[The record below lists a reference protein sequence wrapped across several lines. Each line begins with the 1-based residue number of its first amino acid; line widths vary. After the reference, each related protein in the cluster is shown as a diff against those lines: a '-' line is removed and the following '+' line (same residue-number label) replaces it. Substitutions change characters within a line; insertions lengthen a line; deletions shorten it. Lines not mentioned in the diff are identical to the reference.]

1 MKEWFNAYVHQP
13 AFKKKLLVMLLGV
26 LCMGVFL
33 SFLIEVNMGTDPC
46 TFMNVAIS
54 EKFGILFGTW
64 QLILNA
70 FLFIVVIIF
79 DIKKIGPGTFANM
92 VFIGYISDFCRL
104 VLWPRL
110 LPKDVF
116 TTFPARG
123 IIFAIAIVCFVIGA
137 SFYMNADMGVSPYDA
152 FPVIIHDRLLKN
164 ISFKYVR
171 MGYDFLVIIV
181 GCIFGGKPN
190 IGIILM
196 ALLLGPVITFVGKKL
211 APYLK

>member
-1 MKEWFNAYVHQP
+1 MKEKIYAYTHQP
-13 AFKKKLLVMLLGV
+13 AFFKKLILMLVGV
-26 LCMGVFL
+26 LCMGFFL
-33 SFLIEVNMGTDPC
+33 SFLIEVDLGTDPC

-54 EKFGILFGTW
+54 KKFGILFGTW

-70 FLFIVVIIF
+70 ALFIVVILF
-79 DIKKIGPGTFANM
+79 DIKKIGPGTLANM
-92 VFIGYISDFCRL
+92 VFIGYISDFCRWMWSKIL
-104 VLWPRL
+104 PREF
-110 LPKDVF
+110 F

-123 IIFAIAIVCFVIGA
+123 IIFAVAIVCFVIGA
-137 SFYMNADMGVSPYDA
+137 SFYMNTDMGVSPYDP

-171 MGYDFLVIIV
+171 MGYDFLVIII
-181 GCIFGGKPN
+181 GCLFGGKPN
-190 IGIILM
+190 IGIVVM